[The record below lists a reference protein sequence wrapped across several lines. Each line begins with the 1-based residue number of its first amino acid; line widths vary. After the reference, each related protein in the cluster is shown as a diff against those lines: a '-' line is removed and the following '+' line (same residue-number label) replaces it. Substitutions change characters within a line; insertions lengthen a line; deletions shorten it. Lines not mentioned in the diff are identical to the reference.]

1 MMRNSLIPLGRNGN
15 WMEPTLDRLLATAF
29 DVPVWENTSGIQE
42 LDDRA
47 EISIDVPGVRPDQ
60 LSVKVENRTLTI
72 QAERDGRTTMRRSYT
87 IGSRYDLS
95 AVSARLDLG
104 VLTISLP
111 KSAEAQPREISITV
125 N

>member
-15 WMEPTLDRLLATAF
+15 WMEPTFDRLLATAF
-29 DVPVWENTSGIQE
+29 DVPVLEATAGIQE
-42 LDDRA
+42 FEDRA
-47 EISIDVPGVRPDQ
+47 EIVVDVPGVRPEQ
-60 LSVKVENRTLTI
+60 LAVKVENRTVTI
-72 QAERDGRTTMRRSYT
+72 SAERDGRTTMRRSYT

-95 AVSARLDLG
+95 AASARLELG

-111 KSAEAQPREISITV
+111 KSAEAQPREIAIAV